1 MNTAGFSIAEQVI
14 EGEFYAV
21 LYNSFW
27 HRVQICSPSE
37 DDGTVTCFMV
47 DTGEQLN
54 ISKDQICYLEP
65 AFMKTKTQVKCTI
78 KLLANVSLVYL
89 KEVDIVIENCF
100 FHCPINNT
108 KLFCFHQLI
117 YKKKIIILYIFI

>member
-1 MNTAGFSIAEQVI
+1 MQAKFNDTMNTAGFSIAEQVI

-78 KLLANVSLVYL
+78 KTFSKCKFSVF
-89 KEVDIVIENCF
+89 EGG
-100 FHCPINNT
+100 
-108 KLFCFHQLI
+108 
-117 YKKKIIILYIFI
+117 